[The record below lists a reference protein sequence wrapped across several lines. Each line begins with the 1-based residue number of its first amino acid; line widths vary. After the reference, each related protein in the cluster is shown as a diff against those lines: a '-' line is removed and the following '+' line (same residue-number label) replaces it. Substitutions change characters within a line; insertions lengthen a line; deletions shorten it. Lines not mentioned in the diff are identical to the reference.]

1 MMKKDRKHILKR
13 NMEEGAVP
21 NTEARAAA
29 APFDYFRMALRVAAP
44 VVIAAVVFSVA
55 ARLSVS
61 SVSFPLRDEGHLKL
75 EPAPARLRPA
85 VFAVK
90 GGQGAIEGSI
100 DFIHDVADPFSL
112 MVEET
117 VAMRE
122 SVLRER
128 LVALDFAREELR
140 FSLGAHLM
148 SVEEQAA
155 RLEARLKNKS
165 ADK

>member
-1 MMKKDRKHILKR
+1 LSPDAGRGASADLLHSAKKKMRL
-13 NMEEGAVP
+13 ALP
-21 NTEARAAA
+21 ALAFAAA
-29 APFDYFRMALRVAAP
+29 LA
-44 VVIAAVVFSVA
+44 VA
-55 ARLSVS
+55 ARTSVS

-75 EPAPARLRPA
+75 ESDLARFQPA

-100 DFIHDVADPFSL
+100 DFIRDVAAPFSL
-112 MVEET
+112 VVEET
-117 VAMRE
+117 VAKRE
-122 SVLRER
+122 SALRER

-155 RLEARLKNKS
+155 RLEAMLKNRS
-165 ADK
+165 AVE